1 MKVGGRDQLCDLA
14 DNGVLSEVKVS
25 CRGTRS
31 AVSLIENRKAFERH
45 THIRDPSTTIALHRT
60 RIHIYIVSLSLSL
73 LFHSWRINH
82 LFTCALRS
90 SGSVLLAIKSL
101 HLAYILT
108 IADLETI
115 ERRLS
120 EETLLPRIPSEA
132 RFLILK
138 LLFPRAACI
147 SIAAGVR

>member
-1 MKVGGRDQLCDLA
+1 MKTERPSRGIRIYEILPP
-14 DNGVLSEVKVS
+14 LS
-25 CRGTRS
+25 
-31 AVSLIENRKAFERH
+31 LY
-45 THIRDPSTTIALHRT
+45 IAHVY
-60 RIHIYIVSLSLSL
+60 IYIFVSLSLSL